1 MAAADGAVLTFR
13 VGERRLAVA
22 AEEVAEVVR
31 RPRITRVPHAPA
43 GLAGVASIRGEVA
56 PVVALGRVLDGR
68 DAEATERSRV
78 IVLHGAPPL
87 GLAVDEVTGLAHG
100 QAEPGGLLLTEA
112 GETRVLALDALL
124 DAEFA
129 GLTRTRGTR
138 AAAPKATA
146 APAAGA
152 LEVALL
158 GFVLA
163 GQPYALPLE
172 QVREVVAL
180 PAAIAALPRTDAA
193 MLGVTDF
200 RDGLLPVVST
210 RVLLG
215 LPAERP
221 APGARVVVAAIGD
234 ARVGLVVDQLTSILR
249 APESAIGPV
258 PRVLNRGAG
267 EAHIDAML
275 RLPGGGLVSV
285 LAPERLFRDETVA
298 QILEDGRQKG
308 SQMTTATET
317 RSGQRFL
324 IFGLG
329 EERYGLP
336 IEAVQEVVTLP
347 RTITRLPKAPAFV
360 AGVMNLRG
368 APLPVVDQ
376 RRRFG
381 VEGAAA
387 GQPRV
392 IVTRVG
398 ETLVG
403 FAVDTVTEILE
414 APEGSVTPTPE
425 LGADASRLFDRVA
438 SLETGGR
445 MVLLV
450 NPQELLDRAEA
461 DLLAGL
467 ADEGRS
473 AP

>member
-1 MAAADGAVLTFR
+1 MAAAGAVLTFR
-13 VGERRLAVA
+13 VGDRRLAVA
-22 AEEVAEVVR
+22 ADEVAEVVR

-56 PVVALGRVLDGR
+56 PVVALARVLGG
-68 DAEATERSRV
+68 EESQATDRSRIV
-78 IVLHGAPPL
+78 VLHGAPPL
-87 GLAVDEVTGLAHG
+87 GLAVDEVTGLADG
-100 QAEPGGLLLTEA
+100 EATPGGLLLTEA
-112 GETRVLALDALL
+112 GETRILAVDELL
-124 DAEFA
+124 AAQFA
-129 GLTRTRGTR
+129 GLSRNR
-138 AAAPKATA
+138 AARAT
-146 APAAGA
+146 PSRA
-152 LEVALL
+152 LTEATSAETQVALL
-158 GFVLA
+158 GFRLA

-172 QVREVVAL
+172 TVREVVAL
-180 PAAIAALPRTDAA
+180 PRAIAALPRTDAA
-193 MLGVTDF
+193 MLGVVDF
-200 RDGLLPVVST
+200 RRGLLPVVAT

-215 LPAERP
+215 LPGE
-221 APGARVVVAAIGD
+221 APGGGARVIVTAIGD
-234 ARVGLVVDQLTSILR
+234 SRVGLVVDQLTSILR
-249 APESAIGPV
+249 ASEAAIGPV

-275 RLPGGGLVSV
+275 RTVDDGLVSV

-308 SQMTTATET
+308 TEMTTARERRT
-317 RSGQRFL
+317 GQRFL

-329 EERYGLP
+329 EERYGFP

-347 RTITRLPKAPAFV
+347 ETVTRLPRAPAFV

-381 VEGAAA
+381 VPGSAA
-387 GQPRV
+387 GRPRV

-414 APEGSVTPTPE
+414 APEESVSATPE
-425 LGADASRLFDRVA
+425 LGADAARLFDRVA
-438 SLETGGR
+438 QLTADGG

-461 DLLAGL
+461 DLLAAL
-467 ADEGRS
+467 ADGAQL